1 MVTCR
6 VVIPASARTPAPVAR
21 RAGLCR
27 EGPLDAER
35 VLAERFALGE
45 VLDGIGGL
53 AWELDAATG
62 ELVWWLPEP
71 EPPGAILGVAE
82 AARAALTGAVPLPGA
97 GGGPQGEARRV
108 GWLERLTRGDG
119 TAGWYWVSA
128 EAVLGPGGDVARTR
142 GVALEAGDLHA
153 ELERLH
159 YHDEHC
165 GELYLRIRTGA
176 ALGFE
181 FVSGACKYFTGYS
194 AEELYESGMAYALAA
209 VEPATVSRIEREIVG
224 GSIEGRS
231 IDFPSRRRDGSLL
244 WVRAVFHESYDEDGN
259 RVLDAMIKD
268 IGAERALELEVAKL
282 KLTDTLTGV
291 SSRQAL
297 EEQWPLL
304 RERARQAQSWM
315 ALAHVDVDR
324 FGLVNSALGI
334 IAGDALLRSVAR
346 RLAEWVNDAG
356 LVVRLGSDNFVVLVS
371 DSASR
376 QAAISA
382 VEQLVDAF
390 LDPLPGPQGSSFVT
404 VSLGASILPPGPWT
418 DDALDVRLA
427 EAEVA
432 MRAVKRRG
440 GNGAE
445 IFAEA
450 MRTEARGNV
459 ELLADLREAAAADQ
473 FVLHYQPIVDLSS
486 RSVVAAEA
494 LVRWAHPERGL
505 LSPSQFIPLAEEH
518 GLIDTVGRWVV
529 ARACAEAAQWPEVAG
544 SRVKVAA
551 NLSARE
557 LNSPGL
563 VAGVASALDQGGLD
577 AEDLVLE
584 ITETAFVHDFDAAVW
599 TLRRM
604 SDLGVHLALD
614 DFGTGYSSL
623 AYLAQL
629 PIDRVKIDRAM
640 VIGLPSDAQSRAV
653 VAGIVGMAD
662 ALGLDAIA
670 EGVET
675 AGQLAGVRELGCHAA
690 QGYYLSRPL
699 PSDVFRARLLGDWQR
714 PLALS

>member
-1 MVTCR
+1 M
-6 VVIPASARTPAPVAR
+6 
-21 RAGLCR
+21 
-27 EGPLDAER
+27 DAER
-35 VLAERFALGE
+35 VLAERFALRE
-45 VLDGIGGL
+45 VLDGIGGM

-62 ELVWWLPEP
+62 ELLWWLPEL
-71 EPPGAILGVAE
+71 EPPDVIRGVAE
-82 AARAALTGAVPLPGA
+82 AARAALAGAGALVGA
-97 GGGPQGEARRV
+97 GGGPPRETDRV
-108 GWLERLTRGDG
+108 GWLEKVTRGDG
-119 TAGWYWVSA
+119 TARWHLVSA
-128 EAVLGPGGDVARTR
+128 EAVDGPGGEGVRTR
-142 GVALEAGDLHA
+142 GIALDAGSLHA
-153 ELERLH
+153 ELERLR
-159 YHDEHC
+159 YHNEHC
-165 GELYLRIRTGA
+165 GELYVRIRTGA

-181 FVSGACKYFTGYS
+181 FVSGACQYFTGYS
-194 AEELYESGMAYALAA
+194 VEEFYESGIAYLLGA
-209 VEPATVSRIEREIVG
+209 VEPTTVSRIQRELMS
-224 GSIEGRS
+224 GSIGGRS

-244 WVRAVFHESYDEDGN
+244 WVRAAFHESFDETGA
-259 RVLDAMIKD
+259 RVLDATIKD

-334 IAGDALLRSVAR
+334 VAGDALLRAVAR

-371 DSASR
+371 DAPSR
-376 QAAISA
+376 QAAIAA

-390 LDPLPGPQGSSFVT
+390 LDPLPGAQGSSFVT
-404 VSLGASILPPGPWT
+404 VSLGGSVLAPGPWT

-432 MRAVKRRG
+432 MRAAKRRG

-450 MRTEARGNV
+450 MRTEARGKV

-473 FVLHYQPIVDLSS
+473 FVLHYQPIVDLPT
-486 RSVVAAEA
+486 RTVVAAEA
-494 LVRWAHPERGL
+494 LVRWAHPVRGL

-518 GLIDTVGRWVV
+518 GLIDSVDRWVV
-529 ARACAEAAQWPEVAG
+529 ERACAEAAQWPEVAG

-563 VAGVASALDQGGLD
+563 VAGVASAVERSGLD
-577 AEDLVLE
+577 AADLVLE

-604 SDLGVHLALD
+604 TDLGVHLALD

-640 VIGLPSDAQSRAV
+640 VIGLPADAHCRAV

-662 ALGLDAIA
+662 ALGLEAIA

-675 AGQLAGVRELGCHAA
+675 AGQLVDVRELGCHAA

-699 PSDVFRARLLGDWQR
+699 PSDGFRDLLLGDWQR
-714 PLALS
+714 PLALA